1 MASHEIQNTGETPY
15 YISLTA
21 FLVSLGVLLLTVVDI
36 RRGFLFSNY
45 FKVGKPSTLL
55 NLDPRHLILL
65 LVGSLGIWLS
75 FRYMKRLENSLK
87 EKGVNLKTLA
97 TVVAIV
103 IGALL
108 VIDLFTYRGVPAS
121 RFLAAG
127 KMSAGSGP
135 MGLGRAIPVANL
147 PVWFQPV
154 GEGINY
160 LLVVWHATTLGMLL
174 GSLFLVA
181 GAGLVMKLHG
191 NSFIT
196 HLTGSAVSLAQPFC
210 SCCAAPIGSAL
221 YRNGASL
228 GPVLAFTVSA
238 PMLNITSL
246 ILASALLPTQFA
258 LLRIAGGIIVGVF
271 VTYGVSLL
279 VARWFTGEEPT
290 TDSRQTSW
298 ASKMLS
304 AYSRLFNF
312 ERLFSEAAAD
322 SPTALISNWMSMTWK
337 LARVMVPILLVGS
350 ILAVYIVQLMPQTS
364 NSLIGV
370 LTTALFGTLLMVPTW
385 TEIPL
390 AAGLVNNGLT
400 GIAAAALIT
409 LPAVSIPCLSV
420 LAGALNNIKVTLI
433 LGLSVLVAGVIAGI
447 IFL

>member
-1 MASHEIQNTGETPY
+1 
-15 YISLTA
+15 
-21 FLVSLGVLLLTVVDI
+21 
-36 RRGFLFSNY
+36 
-45 FKVGKPSTLL
+45 
-55 NLDPRHLILL
+55 
-65 LVGSLGIWLS
+65 
-75 FRYMKRLENSLK
+75 
-87 EKGVNLKTLA
+87 
-97 TVVAIV
+97 
-103 IGALL
+103 
-108 VIDLFTYRGVPAS
+108 
-121 RFLAAG
+121 
-127 KMSAGSGP
+127 
-135 MGLGRAIPVANL
+135 
-147 PVWFQPV
+147 
-154 GEGINY
+154 
-160 LLVVWHATTLGMLL
+160 
-174 GSLFLVA
+174 
-181 GAGLVMKLHG
+181 
-191 NSFIT
+191 
-196 HLTGSAVSLAQPFC
+196 
-210 SCCAAPIGSAL
+210 
-221 YRNGASL
+221 
-228 GPVLAFTVSA
+228 VLAFTVSA

>member
-1 MASHEIQNTGETPY
+1 MVNHGTQNTGQAPY
-15 YISLTA
+15 YISLAA
-21 FLVSLGVLLLTVVDI
+21 FLASLGLLLLTIVDI

-45 FKVGKPSTLL
+45 FKVGAPSTLL
-55 NLDPRHLILL
+55 NLDPRQLGLL
-65 LVGSLGIWLS
+65 LIGIIGAWLS
-75 FRYMKRLENSLK
+75 YRAMKRLESTLK
-87 EKGVNLKTLA
+87 ESINFKRLA
-97 TVVAIV
+97 TILAIA
-103 IGALL
+103 IGVLL
-108 VIDLFTYRGVPAS
+108 VTDLFIYRGVPTS

-127 KMSAGSGP
+127 KMSIGSGP
-135 MGLGRAIPVANL
+135 MGLGRAIPVTSL
-147 PVWFQPV
+147 PDWLQPA
-154 GEGINY
+154 GDGINY
-160 LLVVWHATTLGMLL
+160 LLVVWHATTLGMFL

-196 HLTGSAVSLAQPFC
+196 HLTGSAVSLTQPFC

-221 YRNGASL
+221 YRKGASL
-228 GPVLAFTVSA
+228 GPTLAFTVSA

-271 VTYGVSLL
+271 ITYGVSRLA
-279 VARWFTGEEPT
+279 ARWLPSEET
-290 TDSRQTSW
+290 EAGNNKLVGW
-298 ASKMLS
+298 ASKALS

-312 ERLFSEAAAD
+312 EKLFSEAATD
-322 SPTALISNWMSMTWK
+322 SPSALISNWLGMTWR

-350 ILAVYIVQLMPQTS
+350 VLAVYIVLLMPQTS
-364 NSLIGV
+364 NSLAGV
-370 LTTALFGTLLMVPTW
+370 VTTAVFGTLLMVPTW

-390 AAGLVNNGLT
+390 AAGLVNSGLT

-420 LAGALNNIKVTLI
+420 LAGAMNNLKVALT
-433 LGLSVLVAGVIAGI
+433 LGLSVLAAGILAGI